1 VDDDDDGTVDIIV
14 DKEGNDKDVAVDGR
28 PPLLLKLS
36 SFVVVDVVGIPFKLC
51 VKLCRRKSQFLRN
64 TLPHAAQWYGLISVC
79 VNR

>member
-28 PPLLLKLS
+28 PLLLKLS

>member
-28 PPLLLKLS
+28 PLLLKIS